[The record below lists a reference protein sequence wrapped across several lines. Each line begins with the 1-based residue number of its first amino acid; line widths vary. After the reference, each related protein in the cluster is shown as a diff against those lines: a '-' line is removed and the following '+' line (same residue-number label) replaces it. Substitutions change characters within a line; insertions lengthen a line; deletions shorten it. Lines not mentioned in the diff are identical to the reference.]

1 MNNGTANEQIDA
13 LLREDAALKARIG
26 TLNEKRAALREAL
39 EQFGEGAMDR
49 WFAQEYA
56 KEMGINTRREAKR
69 LERRERD
76 EEVSALRKRLEVNG
90 AQIVEALKLR
100 SAHG

>member
-1 MNNGTANEQIDA
+1 MNNGTADAQIDA
-13 LLREDAALKARIG
+13 LLREDAALKARIA
-26 TLNEKRAALREAL
+26 TLTEKRAALREAL

-56 KEMGINTRREAKR
+56 KEMALNARREEKR
-69 LERRERD
+69 RRLRERD
-76 EEVSALRKRLEVNG
+76 EEVASLRKRLDVNG

-100 SAHG
+100 SAH